1 MKRLLKTMWFNFRLF
16 MNYLMQGLRSADN
29 LMTSQNKEDGDGSTI
44 EQKKE
49 VQNVYADLLRGEVTQ
64 EVRELRH
71 EMYYAERLSHEYTYG
86 GNGRVVK
93 KNRMFNYN
101 GNIEISDGYPIQVI
115 QENHE
120 DITLTSDFK
129 DTRDF
134 TLKIGR
140 EFVPTMRIE
149 EYATKL
155 VVKRIDKDKV
165 ILDFYTPIMPRQF
178 DRRSRIF
185 TNALGKI
192 YEGDVKSDI
201 IDFNSVAFTS
211 YNAYGSEDLK
221 EYEYNNIKFELIL
234 EYDGSYVLRFTAGIV
249 KNGFDI
255 ITEFYDEATAKKCE
269 EHEMRKGAQMS
280 YDAAVEMVERDKY
293 DVDTAEKLIEELEQ

>member
-1 MKRLLKTMWFNFRLF
+1 MKRLLKTIWLNISLF
-16 MNYLMQGLRSADN
+16 FHYLMQGLRSADN
-29 LMTSQNKEDGDGSTI
+29 LLTSQNKEDGDGTNI

-101 GNIEISDGYPIQVI
+101 GNIDISDGYPIQVI
-115 QENHE
+115 QENKE

-134 TLKIGR
+134 TLKITR
-140 EFVPTMRIE
+140 DFIPTMRIE
-149 EYATKL
+149 EYVTKL

-185 TNALGKI
+185 TNMLGKI
-192 YEGDVKSDI
+192 YEGDVRSDL
-201 IDFNSVAFTS
+201 IDIKGVAFTS
-211 YNAYGSEDLK
+211 YNAYGSDDLR
-221 EYEYNNIKFELIL
+221 EYEYDGVKYELIL
-234 EYDGSYVLRFTAGIV
+234 EFDGSYVLRFTADIV
-249 KNGFDI
+249 KDGLDM

-269 EHEMRKGAQMS
+269 EHEMRKGAQIN
-280 YDAAVEMVERDKY
+280 YETAVEIQERDKY
-293 DVDTAEKLIEELEQ
+293 DVETAEKLIEEMQ

>member
-1 MKRLLKTMWFNFRLF
+1 MKHLLKTIWFNISLF
-16 MNYLMQGLRSADN
+16 FHYLMQGLRSADS

-93 KNRMFNYN
+93 KNRMFTYN

-115 QENHE
+115 QENRE

-149 EYATKL
+149 EYTTKL

-249 KNGFDI
+249 KDGFDI

>member
-1 MKRLLKTMWFNFRLF
+1 MKRFLKNIWFNIRLF
-16 MNYLMQGLRSADN
+16 MNYLMQGLRAADN
-29 LMTSQNKEDGDGSTI
+29 LLTSQNKEDGDGTNI

-101 GNIEISDGYPIQVI
+101 GNIDISDGYPIQVI
-115 QENHE
+115 QENKE

-134 TLKIGR
+134 TLKITR
-140 EFVPTMRIE
+140 DFIPTMRIE
-149 EYATKL
+149 EYVTKL

-185 TNALGKI
+185 TNMLGKI
-192 YEGDVKSDI
+192 YEGDVRSDL
-201 IDFNSVAFTS
+201 IDIKGVAFTS
-211 YNAYGSEDLK
+211 YNAYGSDDLR
-221 EYEYNNIKFELIL
+221 EYEYDGIKYELIL
-234 EYDGSYVLRFTAGIV
+234 EFDGSYVLRFTANIV
-249 KNGFDI
+249 KDGLDM

-269 EHEMRKGAQMS
+269 EHEMRKGAQIN
-280 YDAAVEMVERDKY
+280 YETAVEIQERDKY
-293 DVDTAEKLIEELEQ
+293 DVETAEKLIEEMQ

>member
-1 MKRLLKTMWFNFRLF
+1 
-16 MNYLMQGLRSADN
+16 MNYLMQGLRVADN
-29 LMTSQNKEDGDGSTI
+29 LLTSQNKEDGDGTNI

-101 GNIEISDGYPIQVI
+101 GNIEVSDGYPIQVI
-115 QENHE
+115 QENRE

-134 TLKIGR
+134 TLKITR
-140 EFVPTMRIE
+140 DFVPTMRIE

-155 VVKRIDKDKV
+155 VIKRIDKDKV

-192 YEGDVKSDI
+192 YEGDVKSDL
-201 IDFNSVAFTS
+201 IDFSGVAFTS

-221 EYEYNNIKFELIL
+221 EYEYNNVRYELIL
-234 EYDGSYVLRFTAGIV
+234 EFDGSYVLRFTADIV
-249 KNGFDI
+249 KDGLDM

-269 EHEMRKGAQMS
+269 EHEMRKGAQMN
-280 YDAAVEMVERDKY
+280 YETAVEIAERDKY
-293 DVDTAEKLIEELEQ
+293 DVDTAEKLIEEMQ

>member
-1 MKRLLKTMWFNFRLF
+1 MKHFLKNIWLNIRLF
-16 MNYLMQGLRSADN
+16 MNYLMQGLRVADN
-29 LMTSQNKEDGDGSTI
+29 LLTSQNKEDGDGTNI

-101 GNIEISDGYPIQVI
+101 GNIEVSDGYPIQVI
-115 QENHE
+115 QENRE

-134 TLKIGR
+134 TLKITR
-140 EFVPTMRIE
+140 DFVPTMRIE

-155 VVKRIDKDKV
+155 VIKRIDKDKV

-192 YEGDVKSDI
+192 YEGDVKSDL
-201 IDFNSVAFTS
+201 IDFSGVAFTS

-221 EYEYNNIKFELIL
+221 EYEYNNVRYELIL
-234 EYDGSYVLRFTAGIV
+234 EFDGSYVLRFTADIV
-249 KNGFDI
+249 KDGLDM

-269 EHEMRKGAQMS
+269 EHEMRKGAQMN
-280 YDAAVEMVERDKY
+280 YETAVEIAERDKY
-293 DVDTAEKLIEELEQ
+293 DVDTAEKLIEEMQ

>member
-1 MKRLLKTMWFNFRLF
+1 MKRLLKTIWFNFRLF

-115 QENHE
+115 QENRE

-149 EYATKL
+149 EYTTKL
-155 VVKRIDKDKV
+155 VVKRIDKNKA
-165 ILDFYTPIMPRQF
+165 ILDFYTPIMPKQF

-201 IDFNSVAFTS
+201 IDFNRVAFTS
-211 YNAYGSEDLK
+211 YNAYGSDDLK

-234 EYDGSYVLRFTAGIV
+234 EFDGSYVLRFTAEIAKDGLDMIA
-249 KNGFDI
+249 
-255 ITEFYDEATAKKCE
+255 EFYDETTAKKCE

-280 YDAAVEMVERDKY
+280 YDAALEMVERDKY

>member
-1 MKRLLKTMWFNFRLF
+1 
-16 MNYLMQGLRSADN
+16 MNYLMQGLRVADN
-29 LMTSQNKEDGDGSTI
+29 LLTSQNKEDGDGTNI

-101 GNIEISDGYPIQVI
+101 GNIDISDGYPIQVI
-115 QENHE
+115 QENKE

-134 TLKIGR
+134 TLKITR
-140 EFVPTMRIE
+140 DFIPTMRIE
-149 EYATKL
+149 EYVTKL

-185 TNALGKI
+185 TNMLGKI
-192 YEGDVKSDI
+192 YEGDVRSDL
-201 IDFNSVAFTS
+201 IDIKGVAFTS
-211 YNAYGSEDLK
+211 YNAYGSDDLR
-221 EYEYNNIKFELIL
+221 EYEYDGVKYELIL
-234 EYDGSYVLRFTAGIV
+234 EFDGSYVLRFTANIV
-249 KNGFDI
+249 KDGLDM

-269 EHEMRKGAQMS
+269 EHEMRKGAQIN
-280 YDAAVEMVERDKY
+280 YETAVEIQERDKY
-293 DVDTAEKLIEELEQ
+293 DVETAEKLIEEMQ

>member
-1 MKRLLKTMWFNFRLF
+1 MKHFLKNIWLNIRLF
-16 MNYLMQGLRSADN
+16 MNYLMQGLRVADN
-29 LMTSQNKEDGDGSTI
+29 LLTSQNKEDGDGANI

-101 GNIEISDGYPIQVI
+101 GNIEVSDGYPIQVI
-115 QENHE
+115 QENRE

-134 TLKIGR
+134 TLKITR
-140 EFVPTMRIE
+140 DFVPTMRIE

-155 VVKRIDKDKV
+155 VIKRIDKDKV

-185 TNALGKI
+185 TNALGRI
-192 YEGDVKSDI
+192 YEGDVKSDL
-201 IDFNSVAFTS
+201 IDFSGVEFTS

-221 EYEYNNIKFELIL
+221 EYEYNNVRYELIL
-234 EYDGSYVLRFTAGIV
+234 EFDGSYVLRFTANIV
-249 KNGFDI
+249 KDGLDM

-269 EHEMRKGAQMS
+269 EHEMRKGAQMN
-280 YDAAVEMVERDKY
+280 YETAVEITERDKY
-293 DVDTAEKLIEELEQ
+293 DVDTAEKLIEEMQ